1 MKKMSP
7 AKRRQVLLI
16 LLVTGGV
23 LAGLW
28 FSLVSAQNRGLV
40 ELDRSIKAMEDKL
53 HTTRKT
59 LQGAA
64 QLETELTAA
73 STQLEQLEEDMA
85 SGDLYACLINRI
97 RAFRQT
103 HQVDIPQFGNIAE
116 GENTLLPQFP
126 YRQVTLN
133 ISGTA
138 FYHDLGQ
145 FVADF
150 ENEFPYAR
158 IQNLELE
165 PALLLMKAD
174 RERLS
179 FRMDIIMHVK
189 PSTT

>member
-85 SGDLYACLINRI
+85 SGDLYASLINRI

-103 HQVDIPQFGNIAE
+103 HKVDIPQFGNIVE

-138 FYHDLGQ
+138 FFHDLGQ

-158 IQNLELE
+158 IQNLELT
-165 PALLLMKAD
+165 PASLLSGAD

-179 FRMDIIMHVK
+179 FRMDIIMLVK